1 MIQPIK
7 NTTARIVQD
16 FTPKAYK
23 PCQLPTATRPFA
35 IFDNEKVDMFV
46 RNKELA
52 IPRLA
57 KMVDDAKTEEE
68 KTECIFIADQMAE
81 AGTKNMGSMYYRMS
95 KFNDDKSP
103 NVQTF
108 LSGFYRKTLN
118 PDAFGPL
125 VKTMMD
131 NIKTPHKN
139 ISYDPNEEVGGAVIE
154 YIRDAFQKQFKNN
167 KVD

>member
-1 MIQPIK
+1 MIQPIRY
-7 NTTARIVQD
+7 TTERIVKE

-23 PCQLPTATRPFA
+23 PCEMPTATRPFA
-35 IFDNEKVDMFV
+35 LFDQDKIDCFV
-46 RNKELA
+46 RNKEMA

-57 KMVDDAKTEEE
+57 RLVDNAKSEEE

-81 AGTKNMGSMYYRMS
+81 AGTKNMGSLYYRMS

-103 NVQTF
+103 NIQTF

-131 NIKTPHKN
+131 NVKTPHKN

-154 YIRDAFQKQFKNN
+154 YIRDAFQKQFK
-167 KVD
+167 K